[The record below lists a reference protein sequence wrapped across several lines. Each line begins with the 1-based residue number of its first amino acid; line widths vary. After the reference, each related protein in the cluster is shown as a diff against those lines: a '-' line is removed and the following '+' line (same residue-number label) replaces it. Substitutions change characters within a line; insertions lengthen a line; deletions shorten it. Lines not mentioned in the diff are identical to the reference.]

1 MNIILTGI
9 ARSGT
14 TLTCSLLNNLP
25 QCVAL
30 HEPMNP
36 SELASVPFPSG
47 YIERVS
53 AFYDE
58 QRSSLMD
65 YGRALSK
72 ARDGNI
78 PDNPF
83 ETPAHNERLRPSTVH
98 NQEVLF
104 DKKLMEGFRLVVKH
118 PNLFTA
124 TLAVLKEVYPCFAI
138 VRNPLAVLL
147 SWHTIEAPVNKGRLP
162 YGEAFDESLKS
173 ALLSESNVIERQ
185 IIILNWYFSQYESH
199 LPSENI
205 IKYEDL
211 ISSGGRVLCVI
222 DKDAS
227 MLNVPLNSR
236 NTSSIYDKELVRG
249 FASRLLDEKSTIN
262 NFYKHEEIEDLL
274 KKWTKQN

>member
-1 MNIILTGI
+1 
-9 ARSGT
+9 
-14 TLTCSLLNNLP
+14 
-25 QCVAL
+25 
-30 HEPMNP
+30 MNP
-36 SELASVPFPSG
+36 SELIPVPFPSG

-58 QRSSLMD
+58 QRSSLMEC
-65 YGRALSK
+65 GRAVSK

-83 ETPAHNERLRPSTVH
+83 ETPTHNERLRPSTVH
-98 NQEVLF
+98 NQEVHF

-211 ISSGGRVLCVI
+211 ISSGGRVLGVI

-274 KKWTKQN
+274 KKWTNQN

>member
-1 MNIILTGI
+1 
-9 ARSGT
+9 
-14 TLTCSLLNNLP
+14 
-25 QCVAL
+25 
-30 HEPMNP
+30 
-36 SELASVPFPSG
+36 
-47 YIERVS
+47 
-53 AFYDE
+53 
-58 QRSSLMD
+58 
-65 YGRALSK
+65 
-72 ARDGNI
+72 
-78 PDNPF
+78 
-83 ETPAHNERLRPSTVH
+83 
-98 NQEVLF
+98 
-104 DKKLMEGFRLVVKH
+104 VKH

-211 ISSGGRVLCVI
+211 ISSGGRVLGVI

-274 KKWTKQN
+274 KKWNACKTLVHKRIKQGKELGYVTQKKFIVKRGAVRSVPYYKFHEKENNQKDNKRKVMEDTIRSCGKNKRS